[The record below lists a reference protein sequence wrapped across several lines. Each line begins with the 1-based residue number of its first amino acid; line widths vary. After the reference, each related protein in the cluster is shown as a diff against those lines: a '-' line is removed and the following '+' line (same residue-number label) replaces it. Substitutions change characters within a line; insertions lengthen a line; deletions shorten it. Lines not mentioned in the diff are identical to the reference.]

1 MPSGGGSFGGGGGGG
16 GGGFSGGHYGSGGS
30 SDGRGG
36 CVFFPASILTA
47 IIVVM
52 IYLMVRYTTNVN
64 TGSDTYYSPGDSRLI
79 ELNTL
84 FCDRIKLSE
93 SSPRTD
99 AELYLLTKNEI
110 PPITDRN
117 NFTIDSDFTV
127 QRNEYQFWQY
137 HLYPNSN
144 VSISACISAG
154 SSVTLYVIKGTD
166 NYNNWLSDGS
176 SSYSEQ
182 NVLISEFCNVAVA
195 RNGTALNINQ
205 EAEWYF
211 AFANRNER
219 FSSVVSAQ
227 LNFERFQYTTEML
240 SEVNDKCST
249 IGDGGCNLDVEFRSS
264 RKYALI
270 VTSIPEYPD
279 VDWGENV
286 DVEWKCDRNHG
297 GYFLVIGVPI
307 FGLVF
312 LIILV
317 VVLILGA
324 ACLYMNKDKINVCW
338 AVDKFHRARKSSP
351 SHDQL
356 EVPPTSSYTSSI
368 IKETSI

>member
-1 MPSGGGSFGGGGGGG
+1 M
-16 GGGFSGGHYGSGGS
+16 
-30 SDGRGG
+30 
-36 CVFFPASILTA
+36 
-47 IIVVM
+47 
-52 IYLMVRYTTNVN
+52 
-64 TGSDTYYSPGDSRLI
+64 
-79 ELNTL
+79 
-84 FCDRIKLSE
+84 
-93 SSPRTD
+93 
-99 AELYLLTKNEI
+99 
-110 PPITDRN
+110 
-117 NFTIDSDFTV
+117 
-127 QRNEYQFWQY
+127 
-137 HLYPNSN
+137 YPNSN

-176 SSYSEQ
+176 IASSYSEQ

-195 RNGTALNINQ
+195 RNVTTLNINQ
-205 EAEWYF
+205 EDEWYF

-249 IGDGGCNLDVEFRSS
+249 IGDGECNLDVELRSS

-286 DVEWKCDRNHG
+286 NVDWKCDRNHS

-324 ACLYMNKDKINVCW
+324 ACLYNYEQRQNKCTLG
-338 AVDKFHRARKSSP
+338 S
-351 SHDQL
+351 
-356 EVPPTSSYTSSI
+356 
-368 IKETSI
+368 